1 MNKKEDIFGVEDV
14 LQVIDDINTSEIDFS
29 EESSD
34 DEYQLIADNDG
45 YNDLLCNSVTSADEN
60 DEENTSTDGD
70 DCIPLAQ
77 RVKSLADN
85 ETKKGVY

>member
-45 YNDLLCNSVTSADEN
+45 FNDLLCNSVSAI
-60 DEENTSTDGD
+60 S
-70 DCIPLAQ
+70 
-77 RVKSLADN
+77 
-85 ETKKGVY
+85 